1 VPFES
6 IAAKSKDSLSCVV
19 VRLLFLLLSMIG
31 DNECYECSL
40 PLMSYKN
47 CEVPIASRKEE
58 ESLSFP
64 DRYEC
69 TYLPSPREIPPVES
83 AEGVV
88 QERCWALDM
97 RVRYPPSVM
106 TWVEEG
112 IYVLGSKERTPV
124 FRP

>member
-1 VPFES
+1 
-6 IAAKSKDSLSCVV
+6 
-19 VRLLFLLLSMIG
+19 
-31 DNECYECSL
+31 
-40 PLMSYKN
+40 
-47 CEVPIASRKEE
+47 VPIASRKEE

-112 IYVLGSKERTPV
+112 IYVLRSKERTPV
-124 FRP
+124 SADTLSFCSKNESNPLSKPFMISFPGSGKFLFHGIGIV

>member
-1 VPFES
+1 
-6 IAAKSKDSLSCVV
+6 
-19 VRLLFLLLSMIG
+19 MIG

-124 FRP
+124 FRPYLFAQRTNQTPCRSPL